1 MTTPPPPSSPPSSS
15 PPYRPGQ
22 RVTVTQQIPQRDEVW
37 TQAVTGTVQRFEQ
50 RKTGSWF
57 AHAKDDKLWLDRLV
71 VKRDDGEIV
80 VCNLDQYS
88 NVQIDDDAAQPPSP
102 LPDDPSDD
110 PAEYDTGHGP
120 RRGYTTAGAQVDHG
134 PAGKDNSGAA

>member
-1 MTTPPPPSSPPSSS
+1 MSYS
-15 PPYRPGQ
+15 PGQ

-37 TQAVTGTVQRFEQ
+37 TQTITGTVQRFEQ

-71 VKRDDGEIV
+71 VKLDDGEVV

-88 NVQIDDDAAQPPSP
+88 NVDILDTPPTP
-102 LPDDPSDD
+102 PTANPDDPSDD
-110 PAEYDTGHGP
+110 PTEYDTGHGP
-120 RRGYTTAGAQVDHG
+120 RRDYATAGAQVAHG
-134 PAGKDNSGAA
+134 PTDDSTI